1 MDEDSIIIGV
11 TVGVMV
17 LLSPVMLYWTVAL
30 LDTSGIDR
38 YLPGALFIA
47 VSALV
52 PVLIVCSLSF
62 LVMRHYNRPRDWI
75 REKLTLV
82 AVFLFAALF
91 MLLSMIGFV

>member
-1 MDEDSIIIGV
+1 VIIGI
-11 TVGVMV
+11 TVGV
-17 LLSPVMLYWTVAL
+17 LALISPVMLYWTVAL

-47 VSALV
+47 VSSLV

-62 LVMRHYNRPRDWI
+62 LVMRHYNRPHGWI
-75 REKLTLV
+75 KKKLTFV
-82 AVFLFAALF
+82 AVFLFVVLS